1 MMFRSKWSSLFRRYF
16 SITAVILLVSF
27 FVMGFALLWSAANYW
42 SDKQLDLLERNAK
55 NLQEMFTKL
64 QGDADMFETTDL
76 DDAAMVREMMA
87 IVFLAT
93 TQQNINADVFI
104 CDAQGKVTLCSDRIH
119 SLNPSGAQCGHRV
132 YQVSVESMKNVELG
146 QLESIGLL
154 DGCYRE
160 KRFIAAEPLFAED
173 EYRGAV
179 FITQPTSQNRWTDI
193 LAIFWRFLAAALIS
207 LSLAFFAIYLV
218 TYQLTKPLSDMSKA
232 AKQYAK
238 GDFTERIRYRGLK
251 RRIKSGDELGELVE
265 EFNSMATALSKLE
278 FTRRSFVANVSHEL
292 KTPMTTIGGFIDGI
306 LDGTIH
312 PQDHK
317 RYLRTVSEEVKRLSR
332 LVTGMLNM
340 SKIEAGEM
348 ELKPVKFDVVQML
361 FRSLLSFEQ
370 ILEKKNVSISGF
382 EELGMVLIL
391 ADEDMIHQVVYNLVD
406 NAVKFVQEG
415 GSISV
420 NVDAQEERTFVRVR
434 NSGAGIPQE
443 EIGNIF
449 ERFYKVDKSRSYD
462 ARSAGLGLYIVKSIV
477 ELHGGRITAESVQGV
492 YTEFC
497 FWLPNRT
504 ESEQ

>member
-1 MMFRSKWSSLFRRYF
+1 MMYRSRWSSLFRRYF

-27 FVMGFALLWSAANYW
+27 TVMGFALLWSASNYW

-55 NLQEMFTKL
+55 NLEKMFTKL
-64 QGDADMFETTDL
+64 QSDTAMFETTEL
-76 DDAAMVREMMA
+76 DDAATVREMMA

-93 TQQNINADVFI
+93 TQENIDADVFI
-104 CDAQGKVTLCSDRIH
+104 CDAGGRVTHCSDRIH
-119 SLNPSGAQCGHRV
+119 SPNPGVAQCVHSSYRI
-132 YQVSVESMKNVELG
+132 SAESMRKVELG
-146 QLESIGLL
+146 GLESIGLL
-154 DGCYRE
+154 DGCYQE
-160 KRFIAAEPLFAED
+160 KQFIAAEPLFAKG

-179 FITQPTSQNRWTDI
+179 FITQPTSQNRWTDV
-193 LAIFWRFLAAALIS
+193 LAIFWRFLVTALIS
-207 LSLAFFAIYLV
+207 LSLAFLAIYLV
-218 TYQLTKPLSDMSKA
+218 TYQLTKPLSDMSRI
-232 AKQYAK
+232 AKEYAK
-238 GDFTERIRYRGLK
+238 GDFTERVRYRGLK
-251 RRIKSGDELGELVE
+251 RKIKGGDEMGELVE
-265 EFNSMATALSKLE
+265 DFNSMATALSKLE

-312 PQDHK
+312 PQDYK
-317 RYLRTVSEEVKRLSR
+317 RYLRTVSEEVRRLSR

-348 ELKPVKFDVVQML
+348 ELKPVKFDVAQML

-370 ILEKKNVSISGF
+370 ALERKNVSISGF
-382 EELGMVLIL
+382 EKMGVVYIL
-391 ADEDMIHQVVYNLVD
+391 ADEDMIHQVVYNLMD

-415 GSISV
+415 GGISV
-420 NVDAQEERTFVRVR
+420 RADVQEERTFIRVR
-434 NSGAGIPQE
+434 NSGSGIPPE

-477 ELHGGRITAESVQGV
+477 ELHGGRISAESVQGV

-504 ESEQ
+504 EPEL